1 MILFVCLLYSVNWT
15 MILFVVQGKLDDDF
29 VCLFVQCKLDDDFVC
44 LFVVQCKLDD
54 DLNRLQVLQEQL
66 SNQLKHRREMQA
78 AIEVRTRD
86 SHSRFATLKIQFKH
100 VISTLAYV
108 TRVVPI
114 IIILMLV
121 TIAPKTFMFGIRLN
135 LHF

>member
-1 MILFVCLLYSVNWT
+1 MI
-15 MILFVVQGKLDDDF
+15 
-29 VCLFVQCKLDDDFVC
+29 

-66 SNQLKHRREMQA
+66 SNQLKHRRDMQA

-121 TIAPKTFMFGIRLN
+121 TDAPKSLSWHQTVN

>member
-1 MILFVCLLYSVNWT
+1 
-15 MILFVVQGKLDDDF
+15 
-29 VCLFVQCKLDDDFVC
+29 
-44 LFVVQCKLDD
+44 
-54 DLNRLQVLQEQL
+54 
-66 SNQLKHRREMQA
+66 MQA

-108 TRVVPI
+108 TRVVSI

-121 TIAPKTFMFGIRLN
+121 TDAPKTFILASDCELALLIDSVFNQSIVK
-135 LHF
+135 